1 MDFGSKS
8 DQETGDKD
16 TLWQRAEPRDSEIK
30 FVSDLISGKQFTV
43 LINWG
48 YSNITGG

>member
-1 MDFGSKS
+1 MDVGSEPA
-8 DQETGDKD
+8 QETGDKD
-16 TLWQRAEPRDSEIK
+16 TLWQRAGPRDSEIK

-48 YSNITGG
+48 YGRVTGG